1 MLLEPV
7 SGADAYPLK
16 TAADVQAVIDRVG
29 ARNLQLL
36 ADFYH
41 LAVNGD
47 DVAAVI
53 ATTRRTSATSRSPTT
68 RAAVSPAPASC
79 RSSSGSRRRGAAA
92 TTGTSA
98 WSTRDSPDPFGW
110 LPREERS

>member
-7 SGADAYPLK
+7 SGSPAYPLK
-16 TAADVQAVIDRVG
+16 TAADVQAVIDRV
-29 ARNLQLL
+29 AASNLKLL

-53 ATTRRTSATSRSPTT
+53 ASTRPTSATSRSPTT
-68 RAAVSPAPASC
+68 RAAVSPAPAS
-79 RSSSGSRRRGAAA
+79 SR
-92 TTGTSA
+92 
-98 WSTRDSPDPFGW
+98 
-110 LPREERS
+110 